1 MPAPTTLLTFATAT
15 LLILLVPGP
24 SVAYVVAR
32 SLEHGRAGGL
42 VSMLGIESG
51 SLLHV
56 VAAALGLTALIA
68 SSPWAFPVLKY
79 GGAAYLVVLGNRQLR
94 RRRIDFGTETGAGS
108 VSRLR
113 LFRDGVLVDLLNP
126 KTGLFF
132 LAFLPQFV
140 NPAAGALSLQIVL
153 LGVVFVLLA
162 ALTDGAYAL
171 LASTLRDRLTRSG
184 RARQRL
190 NRTTGGVYVGLG
202 GLAVLV

>member
-1 MPAPTTLLTFATAT
+1 MPAAATLLAFATAT

-51 SLLHV
+51 ALLHV
-56 VAAALGLTALIA
+56 LAAALGLTALIA
-68 SSPWAFPVLKY
+68 SSPWTFTALKY
-79 GGAAYLVVLGNRQLR
+79 GGAAYLVLLGVRQLR
-94 RRRIDFGTETGAGS
+94 RRRIDFTTEERTGAA
-108 VSRLR
+108 SRLR

-140 NPAAGALSLQIVL
+140 EPGAGAVTGQIL
-153 LGVVFVLLA
+153 ALGLVFVLLA
-162 ALTDGAYAL
+162 ALADGAYVL
-171 LASTLRDRLTRSG
+171 LAGYLRERLSRST
-184 RARQRL
+184 RARRRL
-190 NRTTGGVYVGLG
+190 EKTTGGVYLGLG